1 MSLKMMILSK
11 LIDIKNINNR
21 ANGRA
26 QIERALDRS
35 VNDEKVLVFCSK
47 KQICDVLSE
56 IYDAPKYYSDAPN
69 KKSTLENWKKGLMTA
84 TGSLGAGVDIGKI
97 LDIFH
102 WGIPTGMIN
111 FDQEVGRG
119 GRGGETVQSIIL
131 LSEREFK
138 KLFNTESSLLSP
150 DEAGLQELIIRMD
163 CRRMQISSF
172 MDGEEH
178 IHTCESI
185 DGEVCDRC
193 GGIMS
198 ETERK
203 IRGLQNTVQASL
215 FVCKNNE

>member
-1 MSLKMMILSK
+1 MTLSK
-11 LIDIKNINNR
+11 SIDIKNINNR
-21 ANGRA
+21 ANGRV
-26 QIERALDRS
+26 QVERALDRC

-47 KQICDVLSE
+47 KQICNVLSE

-69 KKSTLENWKKGLMTA
+69 KKSSLENWKKGLMTA
-84 TGSLGAGVDIGKI
+84 TGSLGAGVDIDKI

-119 GRGGETVQSIIL
+119 GRGGERVRSAIL
-131 LSEREFK
+131 LSESEFK
-138 KLFNTESSLLSP
+138 RLFHTDSSLLSP
-150 DEAGLQELIIRMD
+150 DEAGLQRFIIRMD
-163 CRRMQISSF
+163 CRRVQMSSF
-172 MDGEEH
+172 MDGEEY

-198 ETERK
+198 EIERN
-203 IRGLQNTVQASL
+203 IRGIENTVQASR
-215 FVCKNNE
+215 FFCKNNE